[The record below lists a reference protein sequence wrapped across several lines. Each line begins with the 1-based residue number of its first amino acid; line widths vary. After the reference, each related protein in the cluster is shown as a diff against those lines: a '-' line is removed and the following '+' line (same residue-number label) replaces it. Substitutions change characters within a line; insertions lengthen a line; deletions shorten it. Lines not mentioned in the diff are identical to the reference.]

1 MIADPLD
8 YPPCQYAQ
16 FVPIPDYQSLMK
28 PVLDILA
35 SSGVLSMR
43 DLTERVSE
51 ELALTDD
58 ERRQTIT
65 SGMS

>member
-1 MIADPLD
+1 
-8 YPPCQYAQ
+8 
-16 FVPIPDYQSLMK
+16 MK